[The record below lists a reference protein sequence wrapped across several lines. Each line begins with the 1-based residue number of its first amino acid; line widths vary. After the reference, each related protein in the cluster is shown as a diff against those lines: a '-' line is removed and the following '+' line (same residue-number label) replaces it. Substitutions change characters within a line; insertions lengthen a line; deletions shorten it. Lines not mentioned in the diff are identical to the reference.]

1 MRGRARICVEEHAY
15 ACYMKAIPSHL
26 GVATHFIRAT
36 HMRRNPRI
44 CVDSHLVHVPGSRC
58 QNLKCDH
65 DFTSNSPSTHR
76 RRRPTN
82 MRGRHSKQLD
92 DPRLS
97 QQSMAPSLSRPTTHM
112 RGKLPHHVLSHILEE
127 VERDPSLA

>member
-1 MRGRARICVEEHAY
+1 MHMRGHAY

-76 RRRPTN
+76 RRRPRH

-97 QQSMAPSLSRPTTHM
+97 QQSIPPSLSRPTHM
-112 RGKLPHHVLSHILEE
+112 HGSPRIC
-127 VERDPSLA
+127 VESYLITSL